1 MALRDAAVVGYAE
14 TKIVEK
20 SDRDVWEIG
29 AEILATLLDKTG
41 FEKGE
46 IDGLILS
53 SSMTGAS
60 NAFWSQT
67 TADQL
72 GLELDFCQTV
82 DVGGSSPTGAL
93 ARAAAALDAGLA
105 TTVLCLYADTQVAE
119 NNSRQRSFH
128 GEWAAPLGYLGPPAA
143 FGLLSKRYEHQ
154 FGLDYR
160 ALGKLAVAQR
170 NHALLN
176 DNACEKLR
184 KPITVDDYINSRM
197 IADPIRLLDSV
208 MVCDGGSGLL
218 VTTRKRAKQKGL
230 NKFVAPIGF
239 GERTNF
245 RAAENIVDVTES
257 GHSVAGKRAFAM
269 AGIGLRDVGSFH
281 PYDDFIIAIMLQL
294 EMLGF
299 CKHGQGCDFINDT
312 DFTHTGN
319 LPLNTGGGQISA
331 GQCGLA
337 GGGTNLIE
345 AVRQLFGEGG
355 KRQVSNTKNAVV
367 TGIGGIPYGRNWGTS
382 VVMILIPDA

>member
-1 MALRDAAVVGYAE
+1 
-14 TKIVEK
+14 
-20 SDRDVWEIG
+20 
-29 AEILATLLDKTG
+29 
-41 FEKGE
+41 
-46 IDGLILS
+46 
-53 SSMTGAS
+53 
-60 NAFWSQT
+60 
-67 TADQL
+67 
-72 GLELDFCQTV
+72 
-82 DVGGSSPTGAL
+82 
-93 ARAAAALDAGLA
+93 
-105 TTVLCLYADTQVAE
+105 
-119 NNSRQRSFH
+119 
-128 GEWAAPLGYLGPPAA
+128 
-143 FGLLSKRYEHQ
+143 
-154 FGLDYR
+154 
-160 ALGKLAVAQR
+160 
-170 NHALLN
+170 
-176 DNACEKLR
+176 
-184 KPITVDDYINSRM
+184 
-197 IADPIRLLDSV
+197 
-208 MVCDGGSGLL
+208 

-230 NKFVAPIGF
+230 NKFVVPIGF